1 MSGLRLKS
9 EVWVKAYLRRCAA
22 AGSAAYV
29 VKRGD
34 EDAGAILIKL
44 ATLDGR
50 AGLFGP
56 TPAGLEAAAAAP
68 DRWWS
73 VYLDPASTAE
83 AKVDASI
90 ERQREFDPDVWIIE
104 VEDRAGRHFLE
115 GWLSPGDV

>member
-1 MSGLRLKS
+1 MPALRLKS
-9 EVWVKAYLRRCAA
+9 ELWVKAYIRRCAA
-22 AGSAAYV
+22 AGTAAHV

-34 EDAGAILIKL
+34 EDAGAIFIKL

-56 TPAGLEAAAAAP
+56 TPAGFEVAAP

-73 VYLDPASTAE
+73 MYFDPASTAE
-83 AKVDASI
+83 AKVDASL

-115 GWLSPGDV
+115 GWLAPGEA